1 MVTWMHFLEKN
12 MGFACQYNSES
23 RYVIM
28 GIPMD
33 WTTTYMPGTRFAPAS
48 IREASCNIELYS
60 LMTGRSIEHISYNDL
75 GDLSLPFGNVPASLG
90 RIERAVRG
98 LREDYA
104 GKTYFFVGGEHLVT
118 LPIIKGLREEVDNLV
133 VFDAH
138 GDLRNDYLGEKLSHA
153 SVMRRIAEDTGV
165 KIYIV
170 GVRALST
177 EEEEYVGRSD
187 GISIFSSI
195 EAERRREEIL
205 SNVNISGNTYISI
218 DMDAI
223 DPAYAPGVSN
233 PEALGLTPITLL
245 SIVREV
251 IRRSKR
257 IVGLDVVEVNP
268 LRDVN
273 NVTSILAAKLIVEAV
288 GMLDS
293 LH

>member
-1 MVTWMHFLEKN
+1 V
-12 MGFACQYNSES
+12 
-23 RYVIM
+23 V
-28 GIPMD
+28 
-33 WTTTYMPGTRFAPAS
+33 
-48 IREASCNIELYS
+48 
-60 LMTGRSIEHISYNDL
+60 
-75 GDLSLPFGNVPASLG
+75 SLPFGNTPASLG

-118 LPIIKGLREEVDNLV
+118 LPIIKGLREEIDNLV

-177 EEEEYVGRSD
+177 EEEEYVRRSD

-205 SNVNISGNTYISI
+205 SNINISGNTYISI